1 MDASDTAKEEQ
12 KEGADN
18 VHKNEI
24 LRPRMRRS
32 EAINFDDGES
42 PVDVKKIVETIKN
55 ENEWAI
61 AYPSLAIISSAPNKP
76 D

>member
-18 VHKNEI
+18 VQKNEM

-55 ENEWAI
+55 ENE
-61 AYPSLAIISSAPNKP
+61 
-76 D
+76 